1 LITAPSRKKARNVPS
16 SQPVDAPVASAAEA
30 SANRARATVQ
40 APWWG
45 ALVRDQRTAVAF
57 ANTVAMAVA
66 MKASPATIWLASVR
80 PGAVRT

>member
-1 LITAPSRKKARNVPS
+1 
-16 SQPVDAPVASAAEA
+16 
-30 SANRARATVQ
+30 
-40 APWWG
+40 
-45 ALVRDQRTAVAF
+45 LVRDQRTAVAF